1 MHSGTEGFHFMHISR
16 RLLALAIAIAP
27 LASLPCA
34 AMAAESSLGTPSGTV
49 TMKFKSL
56 DIGVG
61 HTWGT
66 GKLVYGHHTYRFKVE
81 GGSLAAV
88 GYANIKGSGTVYN
101 LHSVKDF
108 EGSYAAVNGD
118 VTAGTGIGAV
128 LLNNPAGV
136 RIRLD
141 TTSSGGRLAAA
152 AQGMKITFTGK

>member
-1 MHSGTEGFHFMHISR
+1 MRMSR
-16 RLLALAIAIAP
+16 RLAVLAIAMAP
-27 LASLPCA
+27 LAGLPHM
-34 AMAAESSLGTPSGTV
+34 AMAEESSLGTPSGEV
-49 TMKFKSL
+49 SMKFKSL

-66 GKLVYGHHTYRFKVE
+66 GKLVFQHHTYRFKIE

-88 GYANIKGSGTVYN
+88 GYANIKGHGTVYN
-101 LHSVKDF
+101 LNRVKDF
-108 EGSYAAVNGD
+108 EGSYGAVNGD

-141 TTSSGGRLAAA
+141 TSSSGGRLAAA
-152 AQGMKITFTGK
+152 AQGMKITLTK

>member
-1 MHSGTEGFHFMHISR
+1 MPIRTEGFSSMRISR
-16 RLLALAIAIAP
+16 RLVALAMIMAPIAGGP
-27 LASLPCA
+27 VLAH
-34 AMAAESSLGTPSGTV
+34 AAESSLGTPSGQV

-56 DIGVG
+56 DVGVG

-66 GKLVYGHHTYRFKVE
+66 GRLVFRNHTYCFKIE

-88 GYANIKGSGTVYN
+88 GFAKISGRGEVYN
-101 LHSVKDF
+101 LTKVKDF

-118 VTAGTGIGAV
+118 VTAGTGVGAV

-141 TTSSGGRLAAA
+141 TSSSGGRLAAA
-152 AQGMKITFTGK
+152 AQGMKITLTK

>member
-1 MHSGTEGFHFMHISR
+1 MLMSR
-16 RLLALAIAIAP
+16 RLAVLALALAP
-27 LASLPCA
+27 LAGLPCA
-34 AMAAESSLGTPSGTV
+34 AMAEESSLGTPSGEV

-56 DIGVG
+56 DVGVG

-66 GKLVYGHHTYRFKVE
+66 GKLVFQHHTYRFKIE

-88 GYANIKGSGTVYN
+88 GYANIKGHGTVYN
-101 LHSVKDF
+101 LNRVKDF

-118 VTAGTGIGAV
+118 VTAGTGVGAV

-141 TTSSGGRLAAA
+141 TSSTGGRLAAA
-152 AQGMKITFTGK
+152 AQGMKISLTK

>member
-1 MHSGTEGFHFMHISR
+1 MLEWTKGFNSMRISR
-16 RLLALAIAIAP
+16 RLVALAMIVAP
-27 LASLPCA
+27 LAGAPSFA
-34 AMAAESSLGTPSGTV
+34 RAAESSLGTPSGQV

-66 GKLVYGHHTYRFKVE
+66 GKLVFQHHTYRFKIE

-88 GYANIKGSGTVYN
+88 GYANITGHGEVYN
-101 LHSVKDF
+101 LTKVKDF

-118 VTAGTGIGAV
+118 VTAGTGVGAV

-141 TTSSGGRLAAA
+141 TSSTGGRLAAA
-152 AQGMKITFTGK
+152 AQGMKITLTK